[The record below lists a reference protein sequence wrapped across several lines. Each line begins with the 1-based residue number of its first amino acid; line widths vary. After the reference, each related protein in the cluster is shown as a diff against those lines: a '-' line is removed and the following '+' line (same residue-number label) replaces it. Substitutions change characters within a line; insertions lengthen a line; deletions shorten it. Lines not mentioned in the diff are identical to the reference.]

1 MGFHVPVFYH
11 GEEAEVCHRH
21 VHLHILV
28 DLPLSEF
35 GEGIEVFEALVDAVR
50 LRYRM
55 LPYIYSTSWQVS
67 KNDDSFMRA
76 LVMDFPND
84 KKVWDMN
91 SEYLFGRSL
100 LVVPVTKPLYTEE
113 RIIRTNEMSGWDRQN
128 QGERQERAYP
138 TIDWSQTHTYEAYLP
153 AGTDWY
159 DYWTGQRLQGGQ
171 TVTSTIP
178 LNHSPLYVRAGSI
191 LPVGPDVQY
200 AAEKPWDD
208 LELIVYPG
216 ANATFTLYEDEGDNY
231 NYERGQ
237 YTEIPITWNDR
248 SRTLTLGRRNG
259 SYSGMLTTR
268 QFRIRTV
275 SGQTKTIRYTGE
287 KQTVKL

>member
-1 MGFHVPVFYH
+1 
-11 GEEAEVCHRH
+11 
-21 VHLHILV
+21 
-28 DLPLSEF
+28 
-35 GEGIEVFEALVDAVR
+35 
-50 LRYRM
+50 
-55 LPYIYSTSWQVS
+55 
-67 KNDDSFMRA
+67 
-76 LVMDFPND
+76 
-84 KKVWDMN
+84 MN

-208 LELIVYPG
+208 LELVVYPG

-259 SYSGMLTTR
+259 SYPGMITTR
-268 QFRIRTV
+268 QFRIRTI